1 MSLVTVCPSCTK
13 RWQVPEKLAGRPAK
27 CPGCGAAMP
36 PPPPAEVEEV
46 EVVEEEP
53 EEVLEVLPAE
63 MPRPQRD
70 LAKLPRLLKA
80 REFLIQC
87 GGGNEYILLDAESDR
102 ELAVA
107 VEEGGGGEAVMRN
120 VLGSSGGS
128 RPARVNVSDTRTDE
142 ELFSI
147 ERSAFQKFAGQAL
160 FEVEIFDPTDR
171 CLGAFETRMFPSEGA
186 FWIYDGRD
194 KKVAELDGQ
203 WHPRPDYRYLDRNGD
218 RLGRLKT
225 EVERR
230 RLFTGAFGWCRAGG
244 SLLLTL
250 SEDLADRPDD
260 KVLLLAT
267 TLILELSIASI
278 RVNAGPM
285 R

>member
-1 MSLVTVCPSCTK
+1 MSLVTVCPSCKK
-13 RWQVPEKLAGRPAK
+13 RLRLPEKLAGRPAK
-27 CPGCGAAMP
+27 CPGCGTVM

-46 EVVEEEP
+46 EVVEQEP

-63 MPRPQRD
+63 TPRPQRD

-80 REFLIQC
+80 RAFLIQC
-87 GGGNEYILLDAESDR
+87 GAGNEYVLLDADSDR
-102 ELAVA
+102 ELALA
-107 VEEGGGGEAVMRN
+107 SEEGGGGEAVLRN
-120 VLGSSGGS
+120 VLGSSGGM
-128 RPARVNVSDTRTDE
+128 RRARVSVFDARTNE

-147 ERSAFQKFAGQAL
+147 ERSAFQKFAGLAL
-160 FEVEIFDPTDR
+160 LEVEIFDPADR
-171 CLGAFETRMFPSEGA
+171 CLGSFETKMFPSQGS
-186 FWIYDGRD
+186 FWIYDARD
-194 KKVAELDGQ
+194 REVAELDGQ

-218 RLGRLKT
+218 RLGRLKP

-250 SEDLADRPDD
+250 SEDLDDRPDD
-260 KVLLLAT
+260 KSLLLAT
-267 TLILELSIASI
+267 TLILEIGVASMRI
-278 RVNAGPM
+278 GPM